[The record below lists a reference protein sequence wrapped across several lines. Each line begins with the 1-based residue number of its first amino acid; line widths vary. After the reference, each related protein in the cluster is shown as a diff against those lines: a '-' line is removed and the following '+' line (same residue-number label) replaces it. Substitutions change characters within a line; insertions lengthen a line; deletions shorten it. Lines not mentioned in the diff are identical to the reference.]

1 MRAHAAYRAQAALHH
16 SRRTAIKATRRAG
29 SRHTTRPSPASTD
42 RTTESLKLNSYVAD
56 YAETFSHP
64 EVDSSE
70 ARQWIG
76 EWMNYLPMSPKG
88 WDDRLGKRSH
98 A

>member
-1 MRAHAAYRAQAALHH
+1 M
-16 SRRTAIKATRRAG
+16 K
-29 SRHTTRPSPASTD
+29 
-42 RTTESLKLNSYVAD
+42 YVAE
-56 YAETFSHP
+56 YAVKFSHP

-76 EWMNYLPMSPKG
+76 EWMNYLPMSPNG

-98 A
+98 AGGH